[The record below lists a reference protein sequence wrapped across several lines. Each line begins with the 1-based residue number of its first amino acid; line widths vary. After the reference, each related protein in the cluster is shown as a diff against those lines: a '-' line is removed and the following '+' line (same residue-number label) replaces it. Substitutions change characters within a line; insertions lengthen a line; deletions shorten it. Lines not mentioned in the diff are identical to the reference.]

1 MPFPQIENVKKSSDK
16 KDVQVEET
24 VKSNFFIEGLALIAI
39 GFTSTARFLFI
50 YPLISLVTLIAMFML
65 RTETICII
73 GGFIIGFSA
82 AGGVLQLAVSTM
94 SDLFPVSKGKIT
106 SMVMMASSIA
116 TFSVTAIAGF
126 VTQTM
131 GTEYTLLLA
140 AIVTAVGVLLSIVV
154 NIRYNQLSRLKKK

>member
-1 MPFPQIENVKKSSDK
+1 M
-16 KDVQVEET
+16 
-24 VKSNFFIEGLALIAI
+24 
-39 GFTSTARFLFI
+39 
-50 YPLISLVTLIAMFML
+50 
-65 RTETICII
+65 
-73 GGFIIGFSA
+73 
-82 AGGVLQLAVSTM
+82 LQLAVSTM

-116 TFSVTAIAGF
+116 TFSVTAIAGV

-154 NIRYNQLSRLKKK
+154 NIRYNQLSRLKAKLK